1 MTLSPA
7 ELTESNADSRGVP
20 SRMLGYLLSGS
31 EAQRSA
37 VADELDNDLIQVAAS
52 LDVRMGIL
60 ARTVALSDDPA
71 LIESVAVVRESVTAL
86 RGGLRRAV
94 LLLGAANASDGDL
107 ESAMQDLGAR
117 AAIGANLSYT
127 VIMDTNG
134 PVPSTAAGVLY
145 RVAQEAVS
153 SALSSP
159 DVTSIEIAVSA
170 TPDDWMIRVT
180 SDGATPGCEAQ
191 TNPLTRSLER
201 LSEYIDGMD
210 GSVVARDDATGQR
223 VVEALVPI
231 SPGGTAA
238 WLNLAA
244 DAQLVFDALSLGL
257 VVVGRSWR
265 VLFANV
271 AAARLLGRTPQQ
283 IEGELLWTLAEDFAS
298 PEFRDLL
305 LGAMAGQYEG
315 SIESSGR
322 LPIARVW
329 FNPSPFG
336 TLLQFDGKLE
346 YAESLTPQ

>member
-1 MTLSPA
+1 MSLLSA
-7 ELTESNADSRGVP
+7 ELTESNADNREVP

-37 VADELDNDLIQVAAS
+37 VADELDNDLIQVAAA

-60 ARTVALSDDPA
+60 ARTVAASEDPR
-71 LIESVAVVRESVTAL
+71 LIESVAVVRESLTAL

-94 LLLGAANASDGDL
+94 LLLGAANAPDGDL
-107 ESAMQDLGAR
+107 ETAMQDLGAR

-127 VIMDTNG
+127 VTMDTNG

-145 RVAQEAVS
+145 QVAQEAVS

-170 TPDDWMIRVT
+170 TPSDWMIRVI
-180 SDGATPGCEAQ
+180 SDGAAPGCEAQ
-191 TNPLTRSLER
+191 TNPLSRSLER

-210 GSVVARDDATGQR
+210 GSVVARDEATGQR
-223 VVEALVPI
+223 VVEALVSI

-244 DAQLVFDALSLGL
+244 DAQLVFDAMPLGV

-271 AAARLLGRTPQQ
+271 SGARLLGRTPQQ
-283 IEGELLWTLAEDFAS
+283 IEGELLWTLSEDFAS
-298 PEFRDLL
+298 PEFRDVM
-305 LGAMAGQYEG
+305 LGSMANQYEG
-315 SIESSGR
+315 SIEPSGR

-336 TLLQFDGKLE
+336 TLLQFDAKIELGAPPTL
-346 YAESLTPQ
+346 Q